1 MKIYLGADHAG
12 FELKND
18 IKTEL
23 EAGNFDIEDLGA
35 LEFDP
40 NDDYP
45 DMSLSVAK
53 AVVDDPGSLGIIVG
67 GSGQGEAMAAN
78 TVRAARAAVFYGPVA
93 PKQSIDVDGQASA
106 DPYTIVRLGRLHND
120 ANILSIGARFVTPNE
135 AKTAV
140 RIFVDTEFEN
150 IERHVRRIAKF

>member
-78 TVRAARAAVFYGPVA
+78 TVRAARAAVFYGPIA
-93 PKQSIDVDGQASA
+93 PKQAIDVDGQASA

-140 RIFVDTEFEN
+140 RIFINTEFEN
-150 IERHVRRIAKF
+150 IERHVQRIAKF